1 MLKGSI
7 GFPVEPLVFKMYVRG
22 QAEKGRGLLF
32 LFDDLPQKLKG
43 VFAQRRSHG
52 NELDNIEPAFP
63 AFILRNVRLRHPC
76 LHAPRQPG
84 TLGYG
89 SGAHHTHVALPPLRA
104 GSTHQRT
111 DVARNKVETL
121 WRTARVAREGGLAK
135 DTVMEG
141 AIDLPT
147 A

>member
-1 MLKGSI
+1 MWRVVL
-7 GFPVEPLVFKMYVRG
+7 FPVEPLVFKTYVRG
-22 QAEKGRGLLF
+22 QAEKGRGIFPLSCF

-89 SGAHHTHVALPPLRA
+89 AGAYHAQVALPSLRA
-104 GSTHQRT
+104 GCALQGT
-111 DVARNKVETL
+111 DVPRNKVEAL
-121 WRTARVAREGGLAK
+121 RRAARVAREGGVAK
-135 DTVMEG
+135 VPL
-141 AIDLPT
+141 II
-147 A
+147 